1 MRSDGS
7 KRLVSV
13 SQDGDSG
20 VTEPSSDHASE
31 AFSEVPRTESIPT
44 LLNQNRF
51 TYLNDGLGD
60 PPRCRALVEVAKTR
74 IIRQLR
80 AKRFLEY
87 LRHMDCSAF
96 SAPRVVSCLLRLGT
110 NGPVDGAIKRDQY
123 APPLRENRKVP
134 IGIDRLTPS

>member
-1 MRSDGS
+1 MQA
-7 KRLVSV
+7 KR
-13 SQDGDSG
+13 
-20 VTEPSSDHASE
+20 
-31 AFSEVPRTESIPT
+31 FSEVPRTESIPT

-96 SAPRVVSCLLRLGT
+96 GAPRVVSSLLRLGT

-134 IGIDRLTPS
+134 IGIDRLTPSWWVQSENTCIFGFENCSL

>member
-1 MRSDGS
+1 MQA
-7 KRLVSV
+7 KR
-13 SQDGDSG
+13 
-20 VTEPSSDHASE
+20 
-31 AFSEVPRTESIPT
+31 FSEVPRTESIPT

-96 SAPRVVSCLLRLGT
+96 VHPELCRLCSDWVRMDLLTER
-110 NGPVDGAIKRDQY
+110 
-123 APPLRENRKVP
+123 
-134 IGIDRLTPS
+134 